1 MRGLVFAMVFFG
13 QAILGQATT
22 LKSALA
28 TRNQASVEAFD
39 IQLPP
44 GWSVHQDFKDNGK
57 LVVGFAKGDDYV
69 RLIVSADGEVSLRDL
84 LTADAKIIDDKIVE
98 SRAGLEW
105 QWIASQRVLPESVG
119 GGTVHV
125 ISFSSHFDGRQYYGV
140 ATALTET
147 RAKDNALGFLD
158 RLTVKSSRS
167 VSTRSLTGV
176 DYTGKKHYFGFGA
189 AMKGDPSMMQNEVK
203 YDVLH
208 THDIFTKEIGGSYLG
223 TKFLNYNE
231 AKRATI
237 LKEWARIGDYMTW
250 NDMYVQYSSGH
261 GSQSGLEV
269 GVSYNEI
276 RDNALSYPARE
287 IIIYT
292 MACYSGNLVN
302 SFNAKKSDWEHFPN
316 IGRTLMVMASSAAN
330 LESATGPGTDPGEP
344 GGAQGSAGSAFGY
357 ALWKSLVGYADGMID
372 GVKDDYL
379 SLGEIEKYTI
389 KRTKE
394 VGGHT
399 PVVTGAYNQSLIM
412 NRVPP
417 KSFLDSLDITSEG
430 LTDAELKE
438 RIEALE
444 TSWRI

>member
-1 MRGLVFAMVFFG
+1 MRGFIFALVFIG
-13 QAILGQATT
+13 QFSVGEATT
-22 LKSALA
+22 LKSALRA
-28 TRNQASVEAFD
+28 RNRASVEAFD
-39 IQLPP
+39 IQLPQ
-44 GWSVHQDFKDNGK
+44 GWTLHQDFKDNGK
-57 LVVGFAKGDDYV
+57 LVLGFAKGDDYV
-69 RLIVSADGEVSLRDL
+69 RLFVSETPVQLRDL
-84 LTADAKIIDDKIVE
+84 LTQDANIIDDKIVE
-98 SRAGLEW
+98 SRSGLEW
-105 QWIASQRVLPESVG
+105 RMISTRRVLPESVG
-119 GGTVHV
+119 GGTNYAL
-125 ISFSSHFDGRQYYGV
+125 SFTASFEGKQYYGT
-140 ATALTET
+140 ATALTEA
-147 RAKDNALGFLD
+147 RAKDNALAFLD
-158 RLTVKSSRS
+158 RLSVKPAGTI
-167 VSTRSLTGV
+167 STRSLTGE
-176 DYTGKKHYFGFGA
+176 DYTGKKYYFGFGA

-208 THDIFTKEIGGSYLG
+208 THDIFTKDIGGNYLG
-223 TKFLNYNE
+223 TKFLNYND

-261 GSQSGLEV
+261 GSSQGLEV

-287 IIIYT
+287 IILFT

-302 SFNAKKSDWEHFPN
+302 AFNAKKSDWQHYPN
-316 IGRTLMVMASSAAN
+316 IGRTLMVMASSPAN
-330 LESATGPGTDPGEP
+330 LESSTGPGTDPGEP
-344 GGAQGSAGSAFGY
+344 GGPNGSAGSAFGY
-357 ALWKSLVGYADGMID
+357 ALWKALIGTADGMID

-379 SLGEIEKYTI
+379 SLGEIEKYTT

-417 KSFLDSLDITSEG
+417 KRFVDSLDITSEG
-430 LTDAELKE
+430 LSDAELKE

-444 TSWRI
+444 SEWRI